1 MLLQWLTRISL
12 VIIVFVIWYPI
23 SRHFL
28 RTVLFWHNK
37 CIYDYHNYVRMK
49 TKGNFKISS
58 TICLHLPMLQMQ
70 SIVSSLNESYTLV
83 CTTSY

>member
-1 MLLQWLTRISL
+1 MSG
-12 VIIVFVIWYPI
+12 
-23 SRHFL
+23 H
-28 RTVLFWHNK
+28 
-37 CIYDYHNYVRMK
+37 VRMK

-83 CTTSY
+83 CSTSY

>member
-1 MLLQWLTRISL
+1 MAYQNFSSNNCVCYL
-12 VIIVFVIWYPI
+12 VSYH
-23 SRHFL
+23 RHFL
-28 RTVLFWHNK
+28 RTVLFWDNT

>member
-1 MLLQWLTRISL
+1 MSGHVRI
-12 VIIVFVIWYPI
+12 
-23 SRHFL
+23 
-28 RTVLFWHNK
+28 
-37 CIYDYHNYVRMK
+37 K
-49 TKGNFKISS
+49 TKVNFKISS